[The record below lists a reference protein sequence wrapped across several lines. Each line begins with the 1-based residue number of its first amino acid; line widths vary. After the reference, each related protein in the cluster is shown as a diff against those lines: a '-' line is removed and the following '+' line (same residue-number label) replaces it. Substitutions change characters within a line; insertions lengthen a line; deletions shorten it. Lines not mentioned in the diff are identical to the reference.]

1 VTSIQYKS
9 ASTTTE
15 ELVAAIDR
23 AFEDYPVR
31 LSNRIFLSLHACMR
45 EVIEV
50 LGDNSYDLPHIKKG
64 VLERQG
70 RLPLQLRCDAKS
82 VNNAN
87 NYLR

>member
-1 VTSIQYKS
+1 
-9 ASTTTE
+9 
-15 ELVAAIDR
+15 
-23 AFEDYPVR
+23 
-31 LSNRIFLSLHACMR
+31 MR